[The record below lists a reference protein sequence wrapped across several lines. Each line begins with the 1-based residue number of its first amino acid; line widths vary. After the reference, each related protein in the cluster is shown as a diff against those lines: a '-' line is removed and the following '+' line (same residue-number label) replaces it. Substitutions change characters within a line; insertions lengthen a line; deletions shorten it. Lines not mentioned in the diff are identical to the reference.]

1 MWIDNLSAKDV
12 QKKDYRKIMKRQLLT
27 IYNDM
32 LTLALTP
39 TRKTRI
45 MYQSNQNHTQFTRH
59 LKTLLDCG
67 LLETNSD
74 TYQTAQKGI
83 RFIRLMTEIEDLLK

>member
-1 MWIDNLSAKDV
+1 
-12 QKKDYRKIMKRQLLT
+12 MKRQLLA

-39 TRKTRI
+39 TCKTRI
-45 MYQSNQNHTQFTRH
+45 MYQSNQNHTQFTKH
-59 LKTLLDCG
+59 LKTLLDCE

-74 TYQTAQKGI
+74 IYQTTKKGI
-83 RFIRLMTEIEDLLK
+83 RFIELMAEIEELLK